1 MLGEQDLFAVKIYA
15 APADIDATTA
25 QWKQLGFDTIMTGR
39 ACLSN
44 ASFIERLHDEGFALS
59 VVEPLFLAD
68 DGAQPFTDYRPALL
82 EDGSAAVDDWVRFVC
97 PSDTA
102 WLSKV
107 YDRINRD
114 AASGADIVTFDFAR
128 FFQFW
133 EMVLPD
139 ADGDTLKRTCSCK
152 LCGAVSSRHEN
163 VREWRTDVINRTV
176 KKCCEAAHAGKADI
190 RTGVHIVPWK
200 TDMFDGALESVLGQ
214 NVRELSNLVDFL
226 APMTYQH
233 MIHQPPEYI
242 SELVMNHRK
251 YIKDKVPVIPSV
263 QVREIYRT
271 DVLPRSEFRKAI
283 QEALKASTGG
293 LSFYEW
299 ADIARSKES
308 FEIIKQELEPYL

>member
-1 MLGEQDLFAVKIYA
+1 MFAVKIYA
-15 APADIDATTA
+15 APTDINAVTA
-25 QWKQLGFDTIMTGR
+25 QWKQLGFDTIMVGR
-39 ACLSN
+39 ACLSDR
-44 ASFIERLHDEGFALS
+44 AFTDKLHEEGFALS

-68 DGAQPFTDYRPALL
+68 EKMLPFTDYRPALL
-82 EDGSAAVDDWVRFVC
+82 EDGSVASEDWVRFVC
-97 PSDTA
+97 PSDAA

-107 YDRINRD
+107 YDRIHDD

-133 EMVLPD
+133 EMVLPETP
-139 ADGDTLKRTCSCK
+139 AERLKRTCSCK
-152 LCGAVSSRHEN
+152 LCTAASQAFDTEAAWRMHVISST
-163 VREWRTDVINRTV
+163 VR
-176 KKCCEAAHAGKADI
+176 KCNEAAHAGRADI

-200 TDMFDGALESVLGQ
+200 TDMFGGALESVMGQ
-214 NVRELSNLVDFL
+214 NLKELSKTVDFL

-251 YIKDKVPVIPSV
+251 FINDEVPVIPSV

-271 DVLPRSEFRKAI
+271 EELTRSEFRKAVRA
-283 QEALKASTGG
+283 ALTASTGG

-299 ADIARSKES
+299 ANIAGDEETI
-308 FEIIKQELEPYL
+308 EIIKQELQPYL